1 MSAIVSRSPRSVLP
15 PLMALH
21 SQKVTF
27 CLGILRSL
35 HYPALRLLRYPTAA
49 SEKTHT
55 MGSSLSEYLRLKVH
69 PDIADRDWSR
79 ILVRGQHQRD
89 PSLANTSNIEKND
102 KTFNWQRPTTS
113 LIDEKTLQ
121 LQCFP
126 GIDYVRHYAAITA
139 TYLSLK
145 GRRHDHVQYTL
156 PSPAECLE
164 PLMSSNLSIL
174 GPVDVVVVG
183 HVPGLGRWTYGQWE
197 AADSNELF
205 SWKTF
210 MSRRG
215 YRVAFLGCRISFW
228 GDIAGNLVRTLRT
241 LNGARCVLFVGKLG
255 GLKSHHAPNHWLAT
269 GNESMLQGKM
279 IRWRNPLMDIL
290 QQMPGVAYG
299 VHYTLGSVLDETRE
313 WLLSMEQNL
322 DFVDAEVGHMAKA
335 AQEQEMDFGYLH
347 IVSDNLARK
356 YIHDL
361 SDERLADVLRGRTEL
376 VQIIEHVLG
385 KFFDHWTPQS
395 MSLSSLN
402 AMWKTRKRILISEP
416 CRNHK

>member
-1 MSAIVSRSPRSVLP
+1 MYCSFDCMIQDRFSCPIHLATQEPGSPQPKFLQLQSKFPQSSRVFEGILLRSPVLRRWEMSAIVSRSPRSVLP

-164 PLMSSNLSIL
+164 PLMSSNLSKL

-255 GLKSHHAPNHWLAT
+255 GLNPITHPTT
-269 GNESMLQGKM
+269 GLQ
-279 IRWRNPLMDIL
+279 
-290 QQMPGVAYG
+290 
-299 VHYTLGSVLDETRE
+299 RE
-313 WLLSMEQNL
+313 M
-322 DFVDAEVGHMAKA
+322 KA
-335 AQEQEMDFGYLH
+335 CCK
-347 IVSDNLARK
+347 AR
-356 YIHDL
+356 
-361 SDERLADVLRGRTEL
+361 
-376 VQIIEHVLG
+376 
-385 KFFDHWTPQS
+385 
-395 MSLSSLN
+395 
-402 AMWKTRKRILISEP
+402 
-416 CRNHK
+416 